1 MLAWPMVGWRCNSPV
16 LIEGSGSG
24 AGERVR
30 DCVEDAADTKVSSDD
45 VECCDDGRAAPI
57 AWLISEPGLCL
68 LAILWII
75 LLGDMVS
82 LPIMVLPAVALD
94 RSGRASS
101 VGFVI
106 IRFGCGDRTSGAT
119 ALTMRAGGGV
129 VERSYPGGGF
139 CCDGGLARACVTA
152 TLVSASAGTTWPR
165 AEGGF

>member
-1 MLAWPMVGWRCNSPV
+1 MTLARPMVVWRGNIPV
-16 LIEGSGSG
+16 VIDGSGPG

-45 VECCDDGRAAPI
+45 VDCCDGGRAAPI

-75 LLGDMVS
+75 LSGDVVS
-82 LPIMVLPAVALD
+82 LLIMVLPALARD
-94 RSGRASS
+94 KSGWASS

-106 IRFGCGDRTSGAT
+106 IRFGCGDRTSAPA

-129 VERSYPGGGF
+129 VERS
-139 CCDGGLARACVTA
+139 
-152 TLVSASAGTTWPR
+152 
-165 AEGGF
+165 